1 MARCFTPSTC
11 THGQGPFSRKLIA
24 SLEILFGLVIFTP
37 EKLVTVSWR
46 KLCSPLDEG
55 GLNLTSIS
63 GTSGATILK
72 LCWSFV
78 YSGDQWV
85 GVLRARF
92 LRNHCQYG
100 GYKKYS
106 LLSSLKQHLPTIF
119 RNKAWVM
126 APKSTFGIML
136 GAWRLLLLNLL
147 GSLCA
152 FAAFSH
158 LQSWTLELWTN
169 GTSLSC
175 CYLYK
180 CSNESSSHL
189 FHSCTFAGKFWS
201 WL

>member
-1 MARCFTPSTC
+1 MACCFTPSTC

-55 GLNLTSIS
+55 GLNLISIS

-119 RNKAWVM
+119 PNKAWVLNYGSKINFWNNAWCM
-126 APKSTFGIML
+126 AAPIVESLGIPLRIRSLLSSSVMDFRTL
-136 GAWRLLLLNLL
+136 NQWNIPQLLLPVQM
-147 GSLCA
+147 
-152 FAAFSH
+152 F
-158 LQSWTLELWTN
+158 
-169 GTSLSC
+169 
-175 CYLYK
+175 
-180 CSNESSSHL
+180 
-189 FHSCTFAGKFWS
+189 
-201 WL
+201 